1 MSFNQDNFNELPP
14 LPPAPPPARS
24 GNWVA
29 RHKFISGGIAA
40 VVGLG
45 IIGAIAGS
53 GSEKEIAAQASTSA
67 PTVSQDAID
76 KAVAD
81 ALAKQAASAAPSAT
95 PTAEPASTP
104 EPAAEAT
111 PAAESRSEPDA
122 DSVNFTMPN
131 FVGMNLQDAQ
141 DKVQT
146 YGIFFS
152 VSHDLNGSRMQVLD
166 SNWKVCNQNIKPGTK
181 IKGSAGDYE
190 GKIDFGAVKTVED
203 CP

>member
-1 MSFNQDNFNELPP
+1 MSFDQNNFNELPP
-14 LPPAPPPARS
+14 LPPAPPTAKS
-24 GNWVA
+24 GNWVV

-45 IIGAIAGS
+45 IIGAVAGS

-81 ALAKQAASAAPSAT
+81 ALAKQAAPAAPSAT
-95 PTAEPASTP
+95 PTAETVSTP
-104 EPAAEAT
+104 APTPEPTPAAEASS
-111 PAAESRSEPDA
+111 ESDS
-122 DSVNFTMPN
+122 DSVNFAMPN

-152 VSHDLNGSRMQVLD
+152 VSHDLNGSRMQILD

-181 IKGSAGDYE
+181 VKGPAEDYE
-190 GKIDFGAVKTVED
+190 GKIDFGTVKIEES